1 MSKSL
6 SVEGFRFKKQE
17 ENESRT
23 DVLKRMIDFGI
34 TQGLLGRCPQTC
46 ASDRNPGNHGLCES
60 LRVSD
65 AFHTCLNSIY
75 LNLIRLSY
83 FKFTLFSYMFG

>member
-1 MSKSL
+1 M
-6 SVEGFRFKKQE
+6 SVEGFRFRKQE

-23 DVLKRMIDFGI
+23 DFLKKMIDFGI
-34 TQGLLGRCPQTC
+34 TQGLLDRCPQTC
-46 ASDRNPGNHGLCES
+46 ASDKNPGNHGLCES

-75 LNLIRLSY
+75 INLLGSLY
-83 FKFTLFSYMFG
+83 FKCTLFSSMFG

>member
-1 MSKSL
+1 M
-6 SVEGFRFKKQE
+6 SVEGFRFRKQE
-17 ENESRT
+17 EDESRT

-34 TQGLLGRCPQTC
+34 TQGLLDRCPQTC
-46 ASDRNPGNHGLCES
+46 ASDRTPRNHGLCEL

-75 LNLIRLSY
+75 LNLIGLSY
-83 FKFTLFSYMFG
+83 FKFTFFSYMFG